1 MHIVFTIDFCLSF
14 EFKFCFASGN
24 AFSLLSVEDAKLII
38 LLVKKINGKIF
49 FLFVYKNNMLN

>member
-38 LLVKKINGKIF
+38 LLVKNINAWENI
-49 FLFVYKNNMLN
+49 LFMCI